1 MSHVVKVGIEVRDL
15 EALRKAAENLGLEFR
30 EGKTTYKWYGH
41 WVGDYPLPEGITQD
55 QLGKCD
61 HALGVKDKPG
71 AYEVGVVEQADGSYT
86 LLWDFYNHGFGLQ
99 EMVGDGCSKLIE
111 EYTVAKAQVECE
123 RLGWMNERQQD
134 EFETTQEC
142 QFAIALKGDV
152 RFRVSAF
159 YQMGQIGM
167 VCRRIE
173 TRIPTIEEL
182 DLPEILADLALEQR
196 GIVLFVGATGTG
208 KSTSLAAM
216 MGYRN
221 RRMSGH
227 IVTIEDPIEY
237 VHFHDKSLVTQRE
250 VGVDT
255 ESFEVALRNTLR
267 QAPDVIMIGEIRTR
281 ETMEHAITFAE
292 TGHLVLCTLH
302 ANNANQAM
310 DRILHFFPEETQE
323 QILLDLSFNMKA
335 IIAQQL
341 IPSADGTRRWAAVE
355 VLVAT
360 PLVKDTIRKG
370 DIAELKT
377 IMKNSGHHGMITFD
391 QCLFGMYKEGKITYD
406 DALRYADSANE
417 VRLAV
422 KLSEGGDADSLAA
435 SLKDVELLD

>member
-1 MSHVVKVGIEVRDL
+1 MMDVVEGWLRQLHEEKGSDLFVTSDAPPCVKVNGKIRALSTEVL
-15 EALRKAAENLGLEFR
+15 
-30 EGKTTYKWYGH
+30 
-41 WVGDYPLPEGITQD
+41 LPE
-55 QLGKCD
+55 
-61 HALGVKDKPG
+61 
-71 AYEVGVVEQADGSYT
+71 EVSEIVQSV
-86 LLWDFYNHGFGLQ
+86 
-99 EMVGDGCSKLIE
+99 
-111 EYTVAKAQVECE
+111 
-123 RLGWMNERQQD
+123 MNERQQD

-142 QFAIALKGDV
+142 QFAIALEGDV

-159 YQMGQIGM
+159 YQMGHIGM

-237 VHFHDKSLVTQRE
+237 VHFHDKSLITQRE

-310 DRILHFFPEETQE
+310 DRILHFFPEENQE
-323 QILLDLSFNMKA
+323 QVLLDLSFNMKA

-370 DIAELKT
+370 EIAELKS
-377 IMKNSGHHGMITFD
+377 IMKNSGHHGMVTFD
-391 QCLFGMYKEGKITYD
+391 QCLFGMYKDGKITYD

-435 SLKDVELLD
+435 NLKDVELLD